1 MAVVVYVARN
11 EMGAIRLNELGRP
24 GRRQSVQGNGI
35 RAALYATVR
44 NCKEYKTEDSVGDGV
59 APAVRKY
66 HVVMLS
72 LLCIVCMWTLIA
84 PTTIAYGL
92 LLRLASRDY

>member
-11 EMGAIRLNELGRP
+11 EMGVIRLNELRRP
-24 GRRQSVQGNGI
+24 GKRQSVQGNGI
-35 RAALYATVR
+35 RAALDSTVR
-44 NCKEYKTEDSVGDGV
+44 NCSV
-59 APAVRKY
+59 AAAVRKY

-72 LLCIVCMWTLIA
+72 LCNVCMGTLIA
-84 PTTIAYGL
+84 LTTIAYGL